1 MEDLSEPWQSA
12 HWGLY
17 DDWESHRAR
26 PRNPSPAR
34 GLPSWSSATD
44 HDHDWLRRQVVQ
56 RRKRDFYGEMEDY
69 PLGEFEAPNRDPH
82 FNHLQSENDRYLAG
96 IDIDDPPQFRSGTP
110 VEEDSFLH
118 WYPSGDATLSYP
130 DTDGQLASINNINI
144 WLIEARSPLLHM
156 AFDHSRNGRPHL
168 HLESLTR
175 MTALPFLRFLYTGSY
190 ALTSAAG
197 DLYEDVPTS
206 VLLHC
211 QLYRLGDIY
220 DLAELKQQAYLNVLR
235 QCEFGCSSPEKP
247 IDLCAAIRF
256 LYEHL
261 PSHTNVSEAILNYC
275 VTCFIRHRLAQD
287 PDFQQL
293 AYELRPFHQKLC
305 WMATERGQDD
315 AEAASA
321 IIQMPFQP
329 YIPETYASREDHP
342 SNTRLSGVIYHFHSD
357 DPLDHFAKKRKTRM
371 EDATTR
377 VSNLTMALRSRGGPP
392 ADVSAHMGA
401 GAESSGSED
410 EGFSLVKRGDSTLGV
425 QPAGVAG
432 DSSDSEF
439 ELLSDLESHRG
450 ETVASKGMS
459 SHQGDG
465 SAAAAVYALPFR
477 TRDAAGAGMAENSS
491 AAVDQGSDSEWSII

>member
-12 HWGLY
+12 SWGLFN
-17 DDWESHRAR
+17 DFESHRAW
-26 PRNPSPAR
+26 PRNLSPAL
-34 GLPSWSSATD
+34 GFPSWSSATD
-44 HDHDWLRRQVVQ
+44 HDHDWLRRQVAQ
-56 RRKRDFYGEMEDY
+56 RRNAEFYEETENH
-69 PLGEFEAPNRDPH
+69 PLGELEASNRDTQ
-82 FNHLQSENDRYLAG
+82 FSHLQSENDRYLAG
-96 IDIDDPPQFRSGTP
+96 ADVDDPPQFRSGTP

-130 DTDGQLASINNINI
+130 DTDGQLASINNINM
-144 WLIEARSPLLHM
+144 WLIEERSPLLYM

-261 PSHTNVSEAILNYC
+261 PNHTNGIEAILNYC
-275 VTCFIRHRLAQD
+275 VTCFISHRLAQD

-329 YIPETYASREDHP
+329 YIPETYASREEP
-342 SNTRLSGVIYHFHSD
+342 SNKRLSDVIYHFHSD

-371 EDATTR
+371 DATR
-377 VSNLTMALRSRGGPP
+377 VSNLTMALRSRAGP
-392 ADVSAHMGA
+392 ADVSAHIGTD
-401 GAESSGSED
+401 SPPSED
-410 EGFSLVKRGDSTLGV
+410 EGFSLIKKRDSL
-425 QPAGVAG
+425 PSARPRGVAG

-439 ELLSDLESHRG
+439 ELLSDLESRGGGG
-450 ETVASKGMS
+450 ETVVASKSKS
-459 SHQGDG
+459 SPGEY
-465 SAAAAVYALPFR
+465 SAAPTVYALPFR
-477 TRDAAGAGMAENSS
+477 TRDAGGADI
-491 AAVDQGSDSEWSII
+491 AAHQSTAADQGSDSEWSII

>member
-12 HWGLY
+12 RWGLFN
-17 DDWESHRAR
+17 DFESHRAW
-26 PRNPSPAR
+26 PRNPSPAL
-34 GLPSWSSATD
+34 GFPSWSSVTD
-44 HDHDWLRRQVVQ
+44 HDHDWLRRQVEQ
-56 RRKRDFYGEMEDY
+56 RRTRESYGELEDY
-69 PLGEFEAPNRDPH
+69 PLGEFEAPNRDTH
-82 FNHLQSENDRYLAG
+82 SSHLQNENDRYLAG
-96 IDIDDPPQFRSGTP
+96 ADIDDPPQFRSGIP

-130 DTDGQLASINNINI
+130 DTNGQLASINNINI
-144 WLIEARSPLLHM
+144 WLIEERSPLLYM

-261 PSHTNVSEAILNYC
+261 PNHTNVIEAILNYC
-275 VTCFIRHRLAQD
+275 VTCFISHRLAQD

-293 AYELRPFHQKLC
+293 AYEPRPFHQKLC

-329 YIPETYASREDHP
+329 YIPETYASREEP
-342 SNTRLSGVIYHFHSD
+342 SNKRLSDVIYHFHSD
-357 DPLDHFAKKRKTRM
+357 DPLDHFAKKRKTRI
-371 EDATTR
+371 DATR
-377 VSNLTMALRSRGGPP
+377 VSNLTMALRSRIGPS
-392 ADVSAHMGA
+392 DVSAHIGA
-401 GAESSGSED
+401 DNSPSED
-410 EGFSLVKRGDSTLGV
+410 EGFSLVKKRDSLPSARPV
-425 QPAGVAG
+425 GVAG

-439 ELLSDLESHRG
+439 ELLSDLESRRRGGG
-450 ETVASKGMS
+450 ETEVASKS
-459 SHQGDG
+459 ITSPGDG
-465 SAAAAVYALPFR
+465 SAAPTVYALPFR
-477 TRDAAGAGMAENSS
+477 TRDAGGAAMAADAST
-491 AAVDQGSDSEWSII
+491 AVDQGSDSEWSII

>member
-1 MEDLSEPWQSA
+1 MEDC
-12 HWGLY
+12 
-17 DDWESHRAR
+17 
-26 PRNPSPAR
+26 
-34 GLPSWSSATD
+34 
-44 HDHDWLRRQVVQ
+44 
-56 RRKRDFYGEMEDY
+56 
-69 PLGEFEAPNRDPH
+69 PLGEPEALNRDTH
-82 FNHLQSENDRYLAG
+82 FSRLQSENDSYLAG
-96 IDIDDPPQFRSGTP
+96 ADVDDPPQFRSGTP

-144 WLIEARSPLLHM
+144 WLIEERSPLLYM

-190 ALTSAAG
+190 ALTSAVG

-220 DLAELKQQAYLNVLR
+220 DLAKLKQQAYLNVLR
-235 QCEFGCSSPEKP
+235 QCEFGCSSPDKP

-261 PSHTNVSEAILNYC
+261 PNHTNAIEAILNYC
-275 VTCFIRHRLAQD
+275 VTCFISHRLAQD

-329 YIPETYASREDHP
+329 YIPETYASREEP
-342 SNTRLSGVIYHFHSD
+342 SNKRLSDVIYHFHSD

-371 EDATTR
+371 NATR
-377 VSNLTMALRSRGGPP
+377 VSNLTMALRSRAGPS
-392 ADVSAHMGA
+392 DVSAHISA
-401 GAESSGSED
+401 GADSSPSED
-410 EGFSLVKRGDSTLGV
+410 EGFSLVKRRDSLPSARPV
-425 QPAGVAG
+425 GVAG

-439 ELLSDLESHRG
+439 ELL
-450 ETVASKGMS
+450 
-459 SHQGDG
+459 
-465 SAAAAVYALPFR
+465 
-477 TRDAAGAGMAENSS
+477 
-491 AAVDQGSDSEWSII
+491 

>member
-1 MEDLSEPWQSA
+1 MEDISEPWQSA
-12 HWGLY
+12 HWGIYNDL
-17 DDWESHRAR
+17 ESHRAW

-34 GLPSWSSATD
+34 GFSSWSSATD

-56 RRKRDFYGEMEDY
+56 RRQRDFYGEMEDY
-69 PLGEFEAPNRDPH
+69 PLGEFEAPNRDAH
-82 FNHLQSENDRYLAG
+82 FSHLQSENDRYLAG

-190 ALTSAAG
+190 ALTSASG

-220 DLAELKQQAYLNVLR
+220 DLTELKQQAYLNVLR

-247 IDLCAAIRF
+247 IDLCAAIHF
-256 LYEHL
+256 LYQHL
-261 PSHTNVSEAILNYC
+261 PSHTNVIEAILNYC
-275 VTCFIRHRLAQD
+275 VTCFLSHRLAHDQ
-287 PDFQQL
+287 DFQQL

-342 SNTRLSGVIYHFHSD
+342 SNTRLSDVVYHFHSD

-371 EDATTR
+371 DATR
-377 VSNLTMALRSRGGPP
+377 VSNLTMALRSRDGHPD
-392 ADVSAHMGA
+392 ASAHIGV

-410 EGFSLVKRGDSTLGV
+410 EGFSLVKREDPLSTGL
-425 QPAGVAG
+425 QLAGGRG

-439 ELLSDLESHRG
+439 ELLSDVESRRSG
-450 ETVASKGMS
+450 DTVASKDMS
-459 SHQGDG
+459 SSQGG
-465 SAAAAVYALPFR
+465 RGAAATVYALPFR
-477 TRDAAGAGMAENSS
+477 TRDAAGAGMAADPST
-491 AAVDQGSDSEWSII
+491 AVDQGSDSEWSII

>member
-1 MEDLSEPWQSA
+1 
-12 HWGLY
+12 
-17 DDWESHRAR
+17 
-26 PRNPSPAR
+26 
-34 GLPSWSSATD
+34 
-44 HDHDWLRRQVVQ
+44 
-56 RRKRDFYGEMEDY
+56 MEDY
-69 PLGEFEAPNRDPH
+69 PLGEFEAPNRDAH
-82 FNHLQSENDRYLAG
+82 FTHLQSENDRYLAG

-261 PSHTNVSEAILNYC
+261 PSHTNVTEAILNYC
-275 VTCFIRHRLAQD
+275 VTCFISHRLAQD

-315 AEAASA
+315 AEGKYYPTMQLR
-321 IIQMPFQP
+321 I
-329 YIPETYASREDHP
+329 SR
-342 SNTRLSGVIYHFHSD
+342 
-357 DPLDHFAKKRKTRM
+357 KRKGLTNCRSRKCHHPDALPTLHPRNLRLARRPPKQQASLGRDLPFPLGRSARPFCEEG
-371 EDATTR
+371 EDA
-377 VSNLTMALRSRGGPP
+377 
-392 ADVSAHMGA
+392 
-401 GAESSGSED
+401 
-410 EGFSLVKRGDSTLGV
+410 
-425 QPAGVAG
+425 
-432 DSSDSEF
+432 
-439 ELLSDLESHRG
+439 
-450 ETVASKGMS
+450 
-459 SHQGDG
+459 DG
-465 SAAAAVYALPFR
+465 RYSC
-477 TRDAAGAGMAENSS
+477 
-491 AAVDQGSDSEWSII
+491 Q

>member
-1 MEDLSEPWQSA
+1 MEDISEPWQSA
-12 HWGLY
+12 HWGIHN
-17 DDWESHRAR
+17 DWESHRAW

-34 GLPSWSSATD
+34 GFPSWSSATD

-56 RRKRDFYGEMEDY
+56 RRQRDFYDEMEDC
-69 PLGEFEAPNRDPH
+69 PLGEFEAPNRDAH
-82 FNHLQSENDRYLAG
+82 FRHLQSENDRFLAG
-96 IDIDDPPQFRSGTP
+96 IDIDDPPQFQSGTP

-190 ALTSAAG
+190 ALTSASG

-256 LYEHL
+256 LYQYL
-261 PSHTNVSEAILNYC
+261 PDHTNVIEAILNYC
-275 VTCFIRHRLAQD
+275 VTCFLSHRLAHDQ
-287 PDFQQL
+287 DFQQL

-315 AEAASA
+315 AEGKPLSTGQLKIPRGEMNANKLSHSCKRHHPNALPTLHPRNLRLTRRPPEQQSSLGRDLPFPLRRSA
-321 IIQMPFQP
+321 RPLCK
-329 YIPETYASREDHP
+329 EEEDADGGCDDP
-342 SNTRLSGVIYHFHSD
+342 RQQSD
-357 DPLDHFAKKRKTRM
+357 DGVEIARR
-371 EDATTR
+371 
-377 VSNLTMALRSRGGPP
+377 ALRCR
-392 ADVSAHMGA
+392 SAYRRRRREFG
-401 GAESSGSED
+401 
-410 EGFSLVKRGDSTLGV
+410 LGRRRV
-425 QPAGVAG
+425 QLG
-432 DSSDSEF
+432 
-439 ELLSDLESHRG
+439 
-450 ETVASKGMS
+450 
-459 SHQGDG
+459 
-465 SAAAAVYALPFR
+465 
-477 TRDAAGAGMAENSS
+477 
-491 AAVDQGSDSEWSII
+491 

>member
-12 HWGLY
+12 QWGLFN
-17 DDWESHRAR
+17 DFESHRAW
-26 PRNPSPAR
+26 PRNPSPAL
-34 GLPSWSSATD
+34 GFPSWSSATD
-44 HDHDWLRRQVVQ
+44 HDHDWLRRRVQQ
-56 RRKRDFYGEMEDY
+56 RRNTEFYEETEDY
-69 PLGEFEAPNRDPH
+69 PLGEQAPNRDTH
-82 FNHLQSENDRYLAG
+82 FSHLQNENDRYLAG
-96 IDIDDPPQFRSGTP
+96 ADIDDPPQFRNGTP

-144 WLIEARSPLLHM
+144 WLVEERSPLLYM

-175 MTALPFLRFLYTGSY
+175 MTALPFLRFLYAGSY

-247 IDLCAAIRF
+247 IDLCAGIQF

-261 PSHTNVSEAILNYC
+261 PNHTNVIEAILNYC
-275 VTCFIRHRLAQD
+275 VTCFISHRLAQD

-329 YIPETYASREDHP
+329 YIPETYASREEP
-342 SNTRLSGVIYHFHSD
+342 SNKRLSDVIYHFHSD

-371 EDATTR
+371 DATR
-377 VSNLTMALRSRGGPP
+377 VSNLTMALRSRGGPS
-392 ADVSAHMGA
+392 DVSAHIGA
-401 GAESSGSED
+401 GADSSPSED
-410 EGFSLVKRGDSTLGV
+410 EGFSLVKKEDSLPSARPVG
-425 QPAGVAG
+425 AAG

-439 ELLSDLESHRG
+439 ELLSDLESRRRGG
-450 ETVASKGMS
+450 ETAVASKSMS
-459 SHQGDG
+459 SPGER
-465 SAAAAVYALPFR
+465 SAAPTVYALPFR
-477 TRDAAGAGMAENSS
+477 TRDAGGAGIAADQST
-491 AAVDQGSDSEWSII
+491 AVDQGSDSEWSII